1 MSNCSSCG
9 HKRSDSEFK
18 CSECGSFYLKI
29 YELIAEEEVLE
40 ERSSFRGQCKGIIRS
55 SNVKHE
61 LIAEL
66 KRVIAESSNKS
77 IFTLFVIIAFVFAL
91 VISVL

>member
-1 MSNCSSCG
+1 M
-9 HKRSDSEFK
+9 
-18 CSECGSFYLKI
+18 KI

-40 ERSSFRGQCKGIIRS
+40 EKSSFRGQCKGIIRS
-55 SNVKHE
+55 GNVKHE

-66 KRVIAESSNKS
+66 KQVIAEPSNKS
-77 IFTLFVIIAFVFAL
+77 IFTLFVIIAL